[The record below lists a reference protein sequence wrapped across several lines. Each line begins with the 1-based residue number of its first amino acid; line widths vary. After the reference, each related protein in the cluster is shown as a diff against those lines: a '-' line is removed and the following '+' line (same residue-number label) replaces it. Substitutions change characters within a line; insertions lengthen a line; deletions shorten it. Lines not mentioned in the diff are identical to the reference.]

1 MNKNLKKFLEL
12 RGLTIED
19 LGLDPNKDEFTFEEI
34 FNLSI
39 ELQLPFKSLFSTVVR
54 NKTYYS
60 VKSFERGVLNGE
72 IDKVVNTI
80 VAGYVLNINDK
91 LYYTNTNYRISD
103 KNLVNKEVS
112 DKLLELLLMNN
123 YWLIARMISSK
134 NYYYK
139 FNNIFDER
147 FPENSLINYLLGKYD
162 FDSLSTINLDY
173 YSELIFNGLDFDSQ
187 EYVKNILMEN
197 YRCLFSAYSYGKSE
211 GENFEIGKNYFAYF
225 IEKTEDEQTY
235 HMHFI
240 TDIYKNFSAEEQK
253 EVTEILELIK

>member
-1 MNKNLKKFLEL
+1 
-12 RGLTIED
+12 
-19 LGLDPNKDEFTFEEI
+19 
-34 FNLSI
+34 
-39 ELQLPFKSLFSTVVR
+39 
-54 NKTYYS
+54 
-60 VKSFERGVLNGE
+60 
-72 IDKVVNTI
+72 
-80 VAGYVLNINDK
+80 
-91 LYYTNTNYRISD
+91 
-103 KNLVNKEVS
+103 
-112 DKLLELLLMNN
+112 MNN

-134 NYYYK
+134 DYYYK

-187 EYVKNILMEN
+187 EYVKNILMEI
-197 YRCLFSAYSYGKSE
+197 YRCLFSAYSYGKAE
-211 GENFEIGKNYFAYF
+211 GENFEIGKNYFAYI

-240 TDIYKNFSAEEQK
+240 TDINKNFSDEEQK